1 MIINVKQYEVCT
13 IGSLVVGD
21 MYVHKNELYT
31 VLRKSFD
38 SITVFNNHRHNTD
51 MIYLPASLDVT
62 RVIRGDLMA

>member
-1 MIINVKQYEVCT
+1 MTINVKQYEVVT
-13 IGSLVVGD
+13 LGNLIVGD

-38 SITVFNNHRHNTD
+38 TITVFNNHRHNTE
-51 MIYLPASLDVT
+51 MIYLPCCMDVT